1 MIKHLVDTH
10 EAAHDHDHA
19 HDSGGITVFGFWLY
33 LMTDCILFAS
43 VFATYAV
50 LVNHTAGGPSGKD
63 IFELPYVAVETAIL
77 LISSCTYGLA
87 MLAAHK
93 GAKGQAIAWL
103 GVTFLLGAA
112 FIGMEINEFH
122 HLIAEGFGPSRSAF
136 LSAFFTLVGTHGLHV
151 SAGLLWMLVLMAQIW
166 TRRPDRAEQH
176 PHDVPEPVLALPGHR
191 LDLRLHRRLPDGG
204 SVMSAAAHHH
214 DSHGAHGHDSHGAG
228 HGSLGSYAI
237 GFVLSVILTAIPFYM
252 VMDGGFSRHATLLTM
267 VILGLVQVV
276 VHLICFLHMNMS
288 SEGRWNVMAFIFT
301 AIIILLVVGLS
312 LWIIFTAD
320 TLMMP
325 MP

>member
-1 MIKHLVDTH
+1 MSTAVLNKHLADAH
-10 EAAHDHDHA
+10 EVGHDHDHA
-19 HDSGGITVFGFWLY
+19 HDSGGNTVFGFWLY
-33 LMTDCILFAS
+33 LMTDCVLFAS

-50 LVNHTAGGPSGKD
+50 LVHHTAGGPSGKD
-63 IFELPYVAVETAIL
+63 IFELPYVLVETAIL
-77 LISSCTYGLA
+77 LVSSCTYGLA
-87 MLAAHK
+87 MLSAHK

-122 HLIAEGFGPSRSAF
+122 HLIAEGFGPSRSGLPVVLLHPGRHARPARQRR
-136 LSAFFTLVGTHGLHV
+136 SAVD
-151 SAGLLWMLVLMAQIW
+151 AGADWRRSGPAASRAQ
-166 TRRPDRAEQH
+166 EQH
-176 PHDVPEPVLALPGHR
+176 RRMMCLSLFWHF
-191 LDLRLHRRLPDGG
+191 LDIVWICVFTVVYLMGG
-204 SVMSAAAHHH
+204 PVMSSAAH
-214 DSHGAHGHDSHGAG
+214 DNHGAG

-252 VMDGGFSRHATLLTM
+252 VMDGGFSRHATILTM
-267 VILGLVQVV
+267 VVLGLVQVV

-301 AIIILLVVGLS
+301 VIVILLVVGLS
-312 LWIIFTAD
+312 LWIIFSAD
-320 TLMMP
+320 MLMMP